1 MNRHILSGVICF
13 ILLFLLTGMCI
24 AEESPADLFY
34 FQGGASAIT
43 EEPIG
48 TYVGIVQ
55 DIVPYLH
62 IANGSQGTSTLTHI
76 EVLDTI
82 SYPLNAALVFSGE
95 DNEGSFMVEV
105 SNLSFCLENKTL
117 TFLIKPLEFYEG
129 DVLKPF
135 AHDNNELMI
144 DVAEKSRS
152 TGMYL
157 EMFNYPPKNA
167 HYPIFD

>member
-1 MNRHILSGVICF
+1 M
-13 ILLFLLTGMCI
+13 
-24 AEESPADLFY
+24 AEESPADVFY
-34 FQGGASAIT
+34 IQGGASAIT
-43 EEPIG
+43 EEPNG

-62 IANGSQGTSTLTHI
+62 ISNGSQGSTLTHI
-76 EVLDTI
+76 EVLDSI
-82 SYPLNAALVFSGE
+82 PYPLNAALVFSGE
-95 DNEGSFMVEV
+95 DNERSFMVEV
-105 SNLSFCLENKTL
+105 LNLSFSLENKTL
-117 TFLIKPLEFYEG
+117 TFFMKPFEFYEG

-152 TGMYL
+152 TGLYL
-157 EMFNYPPKNA
+157 EMFNYPPQNA